1 MIKVKSL
8 RVDYENVTAV
18 DDLDLEIPAGQIY
31 GLVGPNGAGKT
42 STLKAIAGIIEPTY
56 GEIEINGFDLELQTY
71 QALQQMAF
79 MPDFSPVYENL
90 TVGEYLQV
98 FAAAYLIKEPQRTKI
113 AREWAERVNIQE
125 KWNAYIKE
133 LSRGMRQRLVL
144 AKTLLSDPKV
154 ILLDEPASGLD
165 PIARIELRTML
176 KDIASKNHS
185 IMISSHI
192 LTELSDLCNAIGI
205 MEKGHMVISGSLETI
220 RAAIGIK
227 NQLMIHSPSIDEHAK
242 QTLLGVL
249 AGFGQVV
256 EPKETRPGK
265 FCCGFSGN
273 ETQAA
278 ELLSSLMHNNISI
291 SQFYMKEADMEDIFL
306 KIGAKEIS

>member
-31 GLVGPNGAGKT
+31 GLVGLNGAGKT

-56 GEIEINGFDLELQTY
+56 GEIEINGFDLELQTH

-176 KDIASKNHS
+176 KDIASKNHA

-205 MEKGHMVISGSLETI
+205 MEKGHMVVSGSLETI
-220 RAAIGIK
+220 RSAIGIK
-227 NQLMIHSPSIDEHAK
+227 NQLIIHSPGLDEHAK
-242 QTLLGVL
+242 QTLLSLL
-249 AGFGQVV
+249 AASPQVV
-256 EPKETRPGK
+256 EPEETRPGK

-278 ELLSSLMHNNISI
+278 ELLSNLMHNNISI